1 LVHRSSALKA
11 TTGRSKLTLVFLMA
25 IVAIGTLEFRW
36 LYWFLLEPLPN
47 AGNVGGNGLCRL
59 HILIRSLPE
68 VFIAGLKYRESYLG
82 LALAELS
89 HFENLPQRVPIVLA
103 AMFIAG
109 SAIATGNLVLRGLRV
124 RPILGHWERLAVGYG
139 LGTTAIGLAT
149 LLVGRLGLLNP
160 WLIRVGLAV
169 PIAVELF
176 QVWRGREIPDEPN
189 PAVSDRWSLGSI
201 LGFAAVAGPFLLIMA
216 LGAMLPTV
224 DFDAIEYHLQGP
236 KEYFQAGRIA
246 FLPHNVYTSM
256 PFSIEMLHLLGMEVV
271 GDWWLGAL
279 VGQLLIASFAPAS
292 AVLIGLTAQRL
303 GSPRA
308 GWIAVVVYLTTPW
321 IYRLAVLPYVEGPLC
336 YFHAALIWAVV
347 RSGSLPPCGG
357 GLGWGVGRRALDG
370 RKHWFRTPMLVPR
383 DPPPQPSP
391 ARGEGARIEASPAP
405 RGLGFLVG
413 LLAGGA
419 MATKYPALISAVIP
433 FSGWA
438 AWASW
443 RERNWRIAV
452 GYAVGVALVMAPW
465 LAKNVIDTGNPV
477 YPLAYKVF
485 GGSHWDP
492 ASDAK
497 WSAAHG
503 PKPVEAGAFVQSV
516 VDVAGRSDWQ
526 SPLYAAL
533 APLAF
538 LRPGSR
544 RASGWLAAF
553 SVYLFLT
560 WWLLTHR
567 LDRFWLPILP
577 PLAILAGVGAD
588 WVRSKL
594 WVALLSVVLGVS
606 IATNAVYSS
615 TALAGLNEW
624 TGDLIKLKT
633 GVPRMLNPPLAR
645 LDAELPAG
653 ARPLLVGQAAVF
665 HLNRPIVYNTVFNNE
680 IIETIVKGRTPDQV
694 RQELRRLGVTHI
706 YVDWFEVERYR
717 SPGNYG
723 FTPFVTPEVFNG
735 LVLARV
741 LKPPRRMG
749 LRQELYEVDPS
760 NPALQ

>member
-1 LVHRSSALKA
+1 LVHRSSALKSA
-11 TTGRSKLTLVFLMA
+11 TTGRSSLSLGLLMA
-25 IVAIGTLEFRW
+25 LVAIAGLEFVW
-36 LYWFLLEPLPN
+36 LGWFLLEPLPN

-59 HILIRSLPE
+59 NILIRSLPE

-89 HFENLPQRVPIVLA
+89 HIENLPQRVPIVLA
-103 AMFIAG
+103 ATFIAA

-149 LLVGRLGLLNP
+149 LIVGRLGLLNP

-169 PIAVELF
+169 PIVVELF
-176 QVWRGREIPDEPN
+176 QVWRRRVIPDEPN
-189 PAVSDRWSLGSI
+189 PTASGRWSVGSI
-201 LGFAAVAGPFLLIMA
+201 LGFGAIAGPFLLIMA

-292 AVLIGLTAQRL
+292 AVLIASTAQRL

-308 GWIAVVVYLTTPW
+308 GWVAAVVYLTTPW

-347 RSGSLPPCGG
+347 RFGSL
-357 GLGWGVGRRALDG
+357 
-370 RKHWFRTPMLVPR
+370 
-383 DPPPQPSP
+383 PPQPSP
-391 ARGEGARIEASPAP
+391 ARGEGAKIC
-405 RGLGFLVG
+405 GCLVG

-433 FSGWA
+433 FSAWA

-465 LAKNVIDTGNPV
+465 LAKNVVDTGNPV
-477 YPLAYKVF
+477 YPLGYKVF
-485 GGSHWDP
+485 GARHWDP
-492 ASDAK
+492 ARDAK

-503 PKPVEAGAFVQSV
+503 PKPVEARAFVESV

-538 LRPGSR
+538 LRRGSR
-544 RASGWLAAF
+544 RASGWLAVF
-553 SVYLFLT
+553 SAYLFLT

-577 PLAILAGVGAD
+577 GLAILAGLGAD
-588 WVRSKL
+588 WVRSRL
-594 WVALLSVVLGVS
+594 WVTLLSVVMGVS

-624 TGDLIKLKT
+624 TGDLAVLKT
-633 GVPRMLNPPLAR
+633 GVPRMLNPPLFR

-653 ARPLLVGQAAVF
+653 AKQLLVGQAAVF

-680 IIETIVKGRTPDQV
+680 IIETIVKGRSPDQV
-694 RQELRRLGVTHI
+694 RQELRRLGVTHV
-706 YVDWFEVERYR
+706 YVDWFEIERYR

-723 FTPFVTPEVFNG
+723 FTPFVTPELFNG

-749 LRQELYEVDPS
+749 LRQELYEVGPS
-760 NPALQ
+760 GPALP